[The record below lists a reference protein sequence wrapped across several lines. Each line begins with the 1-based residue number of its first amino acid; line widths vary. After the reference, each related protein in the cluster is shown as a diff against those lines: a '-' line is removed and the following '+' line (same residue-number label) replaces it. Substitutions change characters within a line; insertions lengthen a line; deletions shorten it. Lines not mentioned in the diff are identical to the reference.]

1 MLQYKTKQTM
11 NYLGV
16 NTAHIADLSTGTV
29 PYKFPVS
36 AGDAGQVM
44 VTDGEGNLTF
54 ETSNVQ
60 PPSCATGFFQDLSG
74 DTTVP
79 VPALGAFHHSLHPWT
94 LVESSGIT
102 QIAPGMLQNTS
113 TTRAIRYLVTVSTTL
128 LLEEQKGDAG
138 ELCELAVKN
147 QGVIVPQSKMA
158 CSLGYYYN
166 TPIEV
171 STSFITTVAP
181 LEYLQ
186 LAFRNTASTQ
196 AIVVY
201 TATLTMT
208 AIT

>member
-1 MLQYKTKQTM
+1 M

-16 NTAHIADLSTGTV
+16 NTTHIADLSTGAV

-44 VTDGEGNLTF
+44 VTDDEGNLTF

-60 PPSCATGFFQDLSG
+60 PPSHATGYFNDVSG
-74 DTTVP
+74 GTTVP
-79 VPALGAFHHSLHPWT
+79 VPALGSFHHNLTPFT

-102 QIAPGMLQNTS
+102 QISPGMLQNNS
-113 TTRAIRYLVTVSTTL
+113 TTRAIRYLVTVSTAV
-128 LLEEQKGDAG
+128 LLEEDEAKDG

-147 QGVIVPQSKMA
+147 QGIILPQSIMA
-158 CSLGYYYN
+158 CVLDDGHN
-166 TPIEV
+166 TPTEV
-171 STSFITTVAP
+171 STSFITTLNP

-186 LAFRNTASTQ
+186 LAFRNTISTRS
-196 AIVVY
+196 IVVY

-208 AIT
+208 AIYS

>member
-16 NTAHIADLSTGTV
+16 NTIA
-29 PYKFPVS
+29 F
-36 AGDAGQVM
+36 
-44 VTDGEGNLTF
+44 DGESAT
-54 ETSNVQ
+54 VQ
-60 PPSCATGFFQDLSG
+60 PPSHATGFFQDVSG
-74 DTTVP
+74 GTTVP

-102 QIAPGMLQNTS
+102 QISPGMLQNTS
-113 TTRAIRYLVTVSTTL
+113 TTQAIRYLVTVSTTVL
-128 LLEEQKGDAG
+128 LDDQKGDAG

-147 QGVIVPQSKMA
+147 QGVIVPQSIMA
-158 CSLGYYYN
+158 CTLGYYYN
-166 TPIEV
+166 TPIAV
-171 STSFITTVAP
+171 STSFITTLNP

-186 LAFRNTASTQ
+186 LAFRNSVSTQ